1 MSILISLS
9 VFLVLLIFS
18 VPIVFSLLS
27 AMLLD
32 FFLNF
37 DMPLGVIFHRVSSGL
52 DSFILLSIPFFI
64 FAGNIMNTSGITRK
78 IFKFANTLVGG
89 IPGGLAHANIVAS
102 IIFAGMSGSAVADAG
117 GLGAIEMRAM
127 NEEGY
132 DPAFSAAVTAASSTI
147 GPIIPPSV
155 PMVVYAVMSGQSTG
169 RLFAGGFLPGL
180 LMGGFMM
187 ILVYCIALKRGYPRE
202 KSTWKEVF
210 YAFKEAFLPLMTP
223 VIMIGG
229 ILSGV
234 FTPTEGA
241 VVAVV
246 YSLFIGV
253 VVYREIKVRDL
264 PQMLYRSLQDTAVI
278 TLIIGAAAGFAWL
291 ICIQGIPSRL
301 ASLLGEMN
309 ISASLFLLIFNVFF
323 LVIGMFMEALSII
336 VIVVPVLIP
345 VMNALQLD
353 PVHMGVVLVLNLM
366 IGLVTPPIGMSL
378 FVTSKV
384 GSVRLETLCH
394 TIIPFIIPLVLVLF
408 LVTYCPVLV
417 TFLPSILNQ

>member
-1 MSILISLS
+1 M
-9 VFLVLLIFS
+9 
-18 VPIVFSLLS
+18 
-27 AMLLD
+27 
-32 FFLNF
+32 
-37 DMPLGVIFHRVSSGL
+37 
-52 DSFILLSIPFFI
+52 
-64 FAGNIMNTSGITRK
+64 
-78 IFKFANTLVGG
+78 
-89 IPGGLAHANIVAS
+89 
-102 IIFAGMSGSAVADAG
+102 
-117 GLGAIEMRAM
+117 
-127 NEEGY
+127 
-132 DPAFSAAVTAASSTI
+132 
-147 GPIIPPSV
+147 
-155 PMVVYAVMSGQSTG
+155 
-169 RLFAGGFLPGL
+169 
-180 LMGGFMM
+180 
-187 ILVYCIALKRGYPRE
+187 RE

-353 PVHMGVVLVLNLM
+353 PVHMGVMLVLNLM
-366 IGLVTPPIGMSL
+366 IGLVTPPIGMSHL
-378 FVTSKV
+378 
-384 GSVRLETLCH
+384 
-394 TIIPFIIPLVLVLF
+394 
-408 LVTYCPVLV
+408 
-417 TFLPSILNQ
+417 